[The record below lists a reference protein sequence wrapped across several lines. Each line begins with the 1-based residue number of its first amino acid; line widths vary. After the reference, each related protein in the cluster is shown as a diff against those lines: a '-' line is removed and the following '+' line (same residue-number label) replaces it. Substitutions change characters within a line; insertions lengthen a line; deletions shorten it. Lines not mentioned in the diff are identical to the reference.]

1 MTDDKVYSP
10 VVVESNPFPGQDI
23 AEDFNPETSS
33 TKSTQSPE
41 TTKDRPIPRR
51 IVAQETIGSALNTK
65 ARKIMAEFSFTEMG
79 AIKIGKYV
87 NGVSGEMNLTPA
99 GMTAI
104 NISGNTT
111 FAIEVETGNAVFAGE
126 LRSGTL
132 VTGDIIVGN
141 NTWIISGDPDF
152 PRIVLYN
159 NGVPEIV
166 IGEV

>member
-1 MTDDKVYSP
+1 MTDDKVYTP
-10 VVVESNPFPGQDI
+10 NVVEASPFPNQEM
-23 AEDFNPETSS
+23 ASDFNESSDS
-33 TKSTQSPE
+33 TKDVKNPQ
-41 TTKDRPIPRR
+41 TTEDRPIPRR

-65 ARKIMAEFSFTEMG
+65 SRKIMAEFSFTEMG

-87 NGVSGEMNLTPA
+87 NGVSGEVNIAPA
-99 GMTAI
+99 GIVALNT
-104 NISGNTT
+104 SGDTT
-111 FAIEVETGNAVFAGE
+111 FALDGETGNAVFAGE

-132 VTGDIIVGN
+132 VTGDIVVGN

-159 NGVPEIV
+159 SGVPEIV